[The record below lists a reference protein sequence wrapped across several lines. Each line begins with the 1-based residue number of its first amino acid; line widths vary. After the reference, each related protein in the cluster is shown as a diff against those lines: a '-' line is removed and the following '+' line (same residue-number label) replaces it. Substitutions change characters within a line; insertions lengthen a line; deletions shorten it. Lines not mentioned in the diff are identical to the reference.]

1 MRSDRLIGG
10 AATAIALLAIVVLA
24 IVVLVGST
32 PADAQTP
39 YPTRPIECVIPFAP
53 GGPTDTAIRII
64 QPQLSANLG
73 VPLVLVNK
81 AGGGGALG
89 MDAVAK
95 AKPDGY
101 TLAATVRSTVTIL
114 PATQPDVTYKLSDF
128 AVVGAF
134 AVDSQVVLVKA
145 GSPWKT
151 LEELVEFAKKNPGKL
166 SYGTAGL
173 GTNSFFTMELLKLTY
188 GLDMTH
194 VPFGG
199 SGPVKN
205 AVLGGH
211 VQVGAASLSP
221 MLSVLRSGD
230 VVALATSATKR
241 IASIPNVPTMTE
253 KGQPDASLS
262 TWAEIYAPA
271 KTPKAVV
278 DRLAQT
284 LEKTMKDPAV
294 VSAIEKAGLVVE
306 YHGPEDTLKLI
317 QRENEIVTRLAKQ
330 LGLGK

>member
-1 MRSDRLIGG
+1 MRSERFIAT
-10 AATAIALLAIVVLA
+10 AATVMVLLVAGV
-24 IVVLVGST
+24 
-32 PADAQTP
+32 PARAQAP

-128 AVVGAF
+128 AVVGAY
-134 AVDSQVVLVKA
+134 AVDSQVVLVKS

-151 LEELVEFAKKNPGKL
+151 LEELVDFAKKNPGKL

-173 GTNSFFTMELLKLTY
+173 GTNSFFTMELL
-188 GLDMTH
+188 M
-194 VPFGG
+194 
-199 SGPVKN
+199 
-205 AVLGGH
+205 
-211 VQVGAASLSP
+211 
-221 MLSVLRSGD
+221 SVLRSGD

-241 IASIPNVPTMTE
+241 IPSIPNVPTMTE

-262 TWAEIYAPA
+262 TWAELYAPA
-271 KTPKAVV
+271 KTPKAIVE
-278 DRLAQT
+278 RLAQA

-306 YHGPEDTLKLI
+306 YHGPEETLKLI

>member
-1 MRSDRLIGG
+1 
-10 AATAIALLAIVVLA
+10 
-24 IVVLVGST
+24 
-32 PADAQTP
+32 
-39 YPTRPIECVIPFAP
+39 
-53 GGPTDTAIRII
+53 
-64 QPQLSANLG
+64 
-73 VPLVLVNK
+73 
-81 AGGGGALG
+81 

-128 AVVGAF
+128 AVVGAY
-134 AVDSQVVLVKA
+134 AVDSQVVLVKS

-188 GLDMTH
+188 GLDMAH

-230 VVALATSATKR
+230 VVALASNATKR
-241 IASIPNVPTMTE
+241 IPSIPNVPTMTE

-271 KTPKAVV
+271 KTPKAIVE
-278 DRLAQT
+278 RLAQA

-306 YHGPEDTLKLI
+306 YHGPEETLKLI

>member
-1 MRSDRLIGG
+1 MEGGSSMRSDRLIAG
-10 AATAIALLAIVVLA
+10 AASAIALLAIGVLA
-24 IVVLVGST
+24 TVVLVGSA

-101 TLAATVRSTVTIL
+101 TLAATVRSVVTIL

-128 AVVGAF
+128 AVVGAY
-134 AVDSQVVLVKA
+134 AYDSGVIFVKA
-145 GSPWKT
+145 GAPWKT
-151 LEELVEFAKKNPGKL
+151 LEELVDHMKKNPGKVT
-166 SYGTAGL
+166 YGSAGL
-173 GTNSFFTMELLKLTY
+173 GTNSYFNMELLQQAY
-188 GLDMTH
+188 GVTLSH

-199 SGPVKN
+199 SGPTKN

-211 VQVGAASLSP
+211 VPIGAA
-221 MLSVLRSGD
+221 
-230 VVALATSATKR
+230 A
-241 IASIPNVPTMTE
+241 
-253 KGQPDASLS
+253 
-262 TWAEIYAPA
+262 
-271 KTPKAVV
+271 
-278 DRLAQT
+278 
-284 LEKTMKDPAV
+284 
-294 VSAIEKAGLVVE
+294 
-306 YHGPEDTLKLI
+306 
-317 QRENEIVTRLAKQ
+317 
-330 LGLGK
+330 

>member
-1 MRSDRLIGG
+1 MRSDRLIGA
-10 AATAIALLAIVVLA
+10 AATANALLAIVVLA

-278 DRLAQT
+278 DRLAQA

>member
-1 MRSDRLIGG
+1 MRSDRLIGV
-10 AATAIALLAIVVLA
+10 AATAIALLAIVVL
-24 IVVLVGST
+24 VGSA

-39 YPTRPIECVIPFAP
+39 YPTRSIECVIPFAP

-278 DRLAQT
+278 DRLAQA

-306 YHGPEDTLKLI
+306 YHTPEDTLKLI

>member
-1 MRSDRLIGG
+1 MRGDRLIAA
-10 AATAIALLAIVVLA
+10 AATVMALLGA
-24 IVVLVGST
+24 GG
-32 PADAQTP
+32 PAHAQAP

-128 AVVGAF
+128 AVVGAY
-134 AVDSQVVLVKA
+134 AVDSQVVLVKS

-151 LEELVEFAKKNPGKL
+151 LEELVDFAKKNPGKL

-230 VVALATSATKR
+230 VVALAISATRR
-241 IASIPNVPTMTE
+241 IPSIPSVPTMTE
-253 KGQPDASLS
+253 KGQPEASLS

-271 KTPKAVV
+271 KTPKPIVE
-278 DRLAQT
+278 RLAQA

-306 YHGPEDTLKLI
+306 YHGPEDTVKLI
-317 QRENEIVTRLAKQ
+317 QRENEIVVKLAKQ

>member
-1 MRSDRLIGG
+1 MRSDRVIVAIA
-10 AATAIALLAIVVLA
+10 AATVVLG
-24 IVVLVGST
+24 GS
-32 PADAQTP
+32 ASAGAQAP
-39 YPTRPIECVIPFAP
+39 YPTRSIECVIPFAP

-95 AKPDGY
+95 AKPEGY

-230 VVALATSATKR
+230 VVALVTSATKR
-241 IASIPNVPTMTE
+241 IPSIPNVPTMTE

-271 KTPKAVV
+271 KTPRPIVE
-278 DRLAQT
+278 RLAQA

-306 YHGPEDTLKLI
+306 YHGSEDTVKLI

>member
-1 MRSDRLIGG
+1 MRSDRVIAALATVTVLLGGG
-10 AATAIALLAIVVLA
+10 A
-24 IVVLVGST
+24 
-32 PADAQTP
+32 PAGAQAP

-230 VVALATSATKR
+230 VVALVTSATKR
-241 IASIPNVPTMTE
+241 IPSIPNVPTMTE

-271 KTPKAVV
+271 KTPRPIVE
-278 DRLAQT
+278 RLAQA

-317 QRENEIVTRLAKQ
+317 QRENEIVTRLARQ